1 MVLIMFKKKK
11 DEENALNT
19 LWEKIEYRLNG
30 IKADCISIGN
40 NITTISGSISHL
52 PKIESQQ
59 KTIES
64 QQRTIEQLT
73 NALQDKYEHGLF
85 IFSEDGKIPVV
96 IRNGQRVL
104 NGLTKSFSVDW
115 TWGEFPNI
123 VIEQIAGTFSDSE
136 V

>member
-1 MVLIMFKKKK
+1 M
-11 DEENALNT
+11 
-19 LWEKIEYRLNG
+19 
-30 IKADCISIGN
+30 
-40 NITTISGSISHL
+40 

-85 IFSEDGKIPVV
+85 IFSEDGRIPVV

-104 NGLTKSFSVDW
+104 NGLTKSFSIDW
-115 TWGEFPNI
+115 AAGEFPNI
-123 VIEQIAGTFSDSE
+123 VIEQVAGTVSDSE

>member
-1 MVLIMFKKKK
+1 MVLIMFKKNK
-11 DEENALNT
+11 DNKGTLNILFEN
-19 LWEKIEYRLNG
+19 IEHSLKN
-30 IKADCISIGN
+30 IKAECISIGN
-40 NITTISGSISHL
+40 NITTIRGSISHL
-52 PKIESQQ
+52 PKVESQQ

-85 IFSEDGKIPVV
+85 IFSEDGRIPVV

-104 NGLTKSFSVDW
+104 NGLTKSFSIDW
-115 TWGEFPNI
+115 EAGEFPNI
-123 VIEQIAGTFSDSE
+123 VIEQVAGTVSDSE

>member
-11 DEENALNT
+11 DEKSALDI
-19 LWEKIEYRLNG
+19 LWKNIEYRLNG

-40 NITTISGSISHL
+40 NITAIRSSISHL

-104 NGLTKSFSVDW
+104 NGLTKSFSFDW

-123 VIEQIAGTFSDSE
+123 VIEQIAGTVSDSE